1 MFHRKLIVLLLSLCF
16 FAYGDYF
23 ALDIGLG
30 WVDLPHRIWSDGGD
44 SIHTN
49 FSALCAEA
57 KFGYYDHDIFNVTTS
72 FSLSAPS
79 NLGLSL
85 TGAQSSI
92 ATYTQVLLS
101 LELFVLRVEN
111 FGISIK
117 GFYNNNEYGYDAYGS
132 GDLKLA
138 QYYNQRNCLGCGIS
152 IYPLVHK
159 DAGGFFVSADVLYDY
174 DNSNYSL
181 PFSIGFHLLTNSFE
195 FYYDVLNNWNKWGF
209 VLSFNVLPHE
219 LPENEEDD

>member
-1 MFHRKLIVLLLSLCF
+1 MFHRKLIVLLLCLCF
-16 FAYGDYF
+16 LAYGEYF

-85 TGAQSSI
+85 TGDQSSI

-111 FGISIK
+111 FGISIN
-117 GFYNNNEYGYDAYGS
+117 GF
-132 GDLKLA
+132 L
-138 QYYNQRNCLGCGIS
+138 
-152 IYPLVHK
+152 
-159 DAGGFFVSADVLYDY
+159 
-174 DNSNYSL
+174 
-181 PFSIGFHLLTNSFE
+181 
-195 FYYDVLNNWNKWGF
+195 
-209 VLSFNVLPHE
+209 
-219 LPENEEDD
+219 